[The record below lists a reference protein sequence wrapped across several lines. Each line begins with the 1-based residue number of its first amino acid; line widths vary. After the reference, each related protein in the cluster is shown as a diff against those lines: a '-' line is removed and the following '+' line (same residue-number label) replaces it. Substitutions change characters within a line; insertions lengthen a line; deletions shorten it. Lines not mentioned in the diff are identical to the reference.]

1 MSKSSRPVF
10 VLCVVLVISILLG
23 ACQPAPQPSPAQS
36 PVTTAAVEA
45 TVIKVPPATA
55 NAPATQAQAGSVVT
69 GTIPTP
75 SEGYAIVVGTIL
87 DKSTGLPPSEAVM
100 FLGQLVGLEDNF
112 PLVTVDHQT
121 APKAIPSSDTGRF
134 VIMDVPPGQ
143 YGLSFWTP
151 DGSFLVD
158 DPQKPGISLI
168 LKLESG
174 SVVDVGTLQ
183 VPPH

>member
-1 MSKSSRPVF
+1 MSKSLRPMF
-10 VLCVVLVISILLG
+10 ALCVVLVVSIVLG
-23 ACQPAPQPSPAQS
+23 ACQSVPQPNPAQS
-36 PVTTAAVEA
+36 PVPTAAPEA
-45 TVIKVPPATA
+45 TVIKVPPDTA
-55 NAPATQAQAGSVVT
+55 AAPATQPQAGSVVT

-75 SEGYAIVVGTIL
+75 SAGYAIVVGTIL

-100 FLGQLVGLEDNF
+100 FLGQLVGMEENF
-112 PLVTVDHQT
+112 PLITVDRQT
-121 APKAIPSSDTGRF
+121 APKAIPSPDTGRF
-134 VIMDVPPGQ
+134 VFMDVPPGE

-174 SVVDVGTLQ
+174 SVVDIGTLQ